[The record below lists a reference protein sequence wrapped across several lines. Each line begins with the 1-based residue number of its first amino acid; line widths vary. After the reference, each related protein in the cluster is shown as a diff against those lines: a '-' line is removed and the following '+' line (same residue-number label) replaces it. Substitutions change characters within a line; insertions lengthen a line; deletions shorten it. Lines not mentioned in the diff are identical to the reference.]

1 MDFATF
7 IGLVMGTLMLLMGM
21 GFDFNSMQFDPG
33 KLSGF
38 WDSPSMVIVILGSML
53 GSMMMAQNLKQWT
66 TSIKALKLIFSVA
79 KVSASELIDQLVTFA
94 ETARRDGILALEN
107 VTDDIEDDYLV
118 RGIRLAVDGTD
129 PELIEG
135 IMETELEIMEK
146 RHMEVVTF
154 WNLVGKYCPTWG
166 MMGTLIGLILMLAD
180 MRPETIG
187 PNMSIALLTTYY
199 GAIVANYLAIP
210 VADKLK
216 SQHEKEDQVKNIILK
231 GVMSIQSGDNPRIV
245 QQKLMI
251 YLPPNERNF
260 DG

>member
-1 MDFATF
+1 VDFATI
-7 IGLVMGTLMLLMGM
+7 IGFVMGSVMLLMGM
-21 GFDFNSMQFDPG
+21 GFDFNSMVFDPG
-33 KLSGF
+33 KLGGF
-38 WDSPSMVIVILGSML
+38 WDPPSVIIVILGSML
-53 GSMMMAQNLKQWT
+53 GSMMVAQNLKQWST
-66 TSIKALKLIFSVA
+66 AIKATKLIFSVA
-79 KVSASELIDQLVTFA
+79 KVSASQLIDQLVTFA

-107 VTDDIEDDYLV
+107 VTDEIEDDYLV

-146 RHMEVVTF
+146 RHLDVVAF
-154 WNLVGKYCPTWG
+154 WNLVGKYTPTWG
-166 MMGTLIGLILMLAD
+166 MLGTLIGLILMLAD

-199 GAIVANYLAIP
+199 GAIVANFVAIP
-210 VADKLK
+210 IADKLK
-216 SQHEKEDQVKNIILK
+216 SQHENESLVKNIILK

-251 YLPPNERNF
+251 YLPPNDRTF
-260 DG
+260 D